1 MALIARYWTW
11 LFGIFL
17 GLSYFIVYPFEV
29 VFPAIERGINYYD
42 PGQYGVAQTV
52 FKAPTFW
59 FCLIVVYICCF
70 GHRYLERAVVWL
82 FTPQVGCSGDAS
94 DGACMWSC
102 HWLQPAEQC
111 LLEAPLPGVDIDVAA
126 REVRG

>member
-1 MALIARYWTW
+1 MARYWTW
-11 LFGIFL
+11 LFAIFL

-82 FTPQVGCSGDAS
+82 FNPQVGCPEDAIN
-94 DGACMWSC
+94 GAC
-102 HWLQPAEQC
+102 E
-111 LLEAPLPGVDIDVAA
+111 
-126 REVRG
+126 